1 MAITLKKANA
11 LWLKLSEVS
20 LLYNN
25 WIQFILWFS
34 CLDTKHLISLWL
46 HLLQKM
52 YPLGWY
58 SFHSHF
64 SNTGL
69 LKDSKSLKLFVK
81 YLQLYRKSSAT
92 PQFFQKQPPE
102 VFYRKKVFLKFLQKS
117 QENTCA
123 RVSFLIKLQAS
134 GLQLY

>member
-25 WIQFILWFS
+25 LIQFILWFS

-58 SFHSHF
+58 SFHGHF

-69 LKDSKSLKLFVK
+69 LF
-81 YLQLYRKSSAT
+81 
-92 PQFFQKQPPE
+92 
-102 VFYRKKVFLKFLQKS
+102 
-117 QENTCA
+117 
-123 RVSFLIKLQAS
+123 
-134 GLQLY
+134 